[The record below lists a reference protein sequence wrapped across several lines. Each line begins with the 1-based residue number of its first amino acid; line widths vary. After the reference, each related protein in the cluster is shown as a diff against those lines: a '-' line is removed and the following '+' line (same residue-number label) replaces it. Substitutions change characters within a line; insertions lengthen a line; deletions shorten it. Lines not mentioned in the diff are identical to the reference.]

1 MSAAKS
7 NTLRRL
13 VRPLADRAARNLE
26 KWGPQ
31 DFQTLGLAVCEEAGE
46 LAQAILQERHECGK
60 RDRIREE
67 AIDLGALCLQ
77 IMAHFPSRQNAEHEP
92 RAKRSRAP
100 CSCSAIKGGQDN
112 G

>member
-1 MSAAKS
+1 MSEAKS

-13 VRPLADRAARNLE
+13 VRPLVDRAARNLE

-46 LAQAILQERHECGK
+46 LAQAILQERHEAGR

-77 IMAHFPSRQNAEHEP
+77 IMAHFPSRPNNVLTVSGGRKGQNA
-92 RAKRSRAP
+92 
-100 CSCSAIKGGQDN
+100 
-112 G
+112 

>member
-1 MSAAKS
+1 MSVAKS

-13 VRPLADRAARNLE
+13 VRPLAERAARNLE

-46 LAQAILQERHECGK
+46 LAQAILKERHESGK

-77 IMAHFPSRQNAEHEP
+77 IMAHFPSRPNGVVGTE
-92 RAKRSRAP
+92 RS
-100 CSCSAIKGGQDN
+100 KQ
-112 G
+112 

>member
-1 MSAAKS
+1 MRAAKS

-13 VRPLADRAARNLE
+13 VRPLAERAARNLE

-31 DFQTLGLAVCEEAGE
+31 DFQTLGLAACEEAGE
-46 LAQAILQERHECGK
+46 LAQAILKERHESGK

-77 IMAHFPSRQNAEHEP
+77 IMA
-92 RAKRSRAP
+92 RSDNTL
-100 CSCSAIKGGQDN
+100 GGVV
-112 G
+112 GK

>member
-1 MSAAKS
+1 MSVAKS

-13 VRPLADRAARNLE
+13 VRPLAERAARNLE

-46 LAQAILQERHECGK
+46 LAQAILKERHESGK

-77 IMAHFPSRQNAEHEP
+77 IMAHFPSRPNARLDRQEEA
-92 RAKRSRAP
+92 R
-100 CSCSAIKGGQDN
+100 
-112 G
+112 

>member
-31 DFQTLGLAVCEEAGE
+31 DFQTLGLAVCEETGE
-46 LAQAILQERHECGK
+46 LAQAILQERHEAGS

-77 IMAHFPSRQNAEHEP
+77 IMAHCPSRP
-92 RAKRSRAP
+92 
-100 CSCSAIKGGQDN
+100 N
-112 G
+112 GKDEAR

>member
-1 MSAAKS
+1 MSVAKS

-46 LAQAILQERHECGK
+46 LAQAILQERHEAGS

-67 AIDLGALCLQ
+67 AVDLGALCLQ
-77 IMAHFPSRQNAEHEP
+77 IMTHFPSRPNDKAQGQLP
-92 RAKRSRAP
+92 R
-100 CSCSAIKGGQDN
+100 KGTDGL
-112 G
+112 

>member
-7 NTLRRL
+7 NTIRRL
-13 VRPLADRAARNLE
+13 VRPLADRAAMNLE

-77 IMAHFPSRQNAEHEP
+77 ILAHFPSRTNAAIE
-92 RAKRSRAP
+92 RSERSGDMLRGDVRP
-100 CSCSAIKGGQDN
+100 
-112 G
+112 

>member
-7 NTLRRL
+7 NTLRRM
-13 VRPLADRAARNLE
+13 VRSLAERAARNLE

-46 LAQAILQERHECGK
+46 LAQAILKERHESGK

-77 IMAHFPSRQNAEHEP
+77 IMAHFPSRPNTKA
-92 RAKRSRAP
+92 
-100 CSCSAIKGGQDN
+100 GG
-112 G
+112 

>member
-13 VRPLADRAARNLE
+13 VRPLAERAARNLE

-46 LAQAILQERHECGK
+46 LAQAILKERHESGK

-77 IMAHFPSRQNAEHEP
+77 IMAHFPSRPNALLE
-92 RAKRSRAP
+92 RLARSDNTL
-100 CSCSAIKGGQDN
+100 GGVV
-112 G
+112 GK